1 MSKLM
6 SNLKFPLETSRSI
19 SKIFTPLC
27 LLALM
32 GLAAFIRGYDLDRYY
47 FTGDEAL
54 HLILAKIFDG
64 NWISFCTGESHPP
77 FYYILLKKYMEVFGV
92 ESRLGLR
99 LISLISGVM
108 TVGVGFLVGHRIS
121 ASRCVG
127 LLGAFLL
134 VTAPP
139 LIDQSQQL
147 RGYALLILLLFVL
160 VFLLIKRE
168 FSWLTL
174 MTSLLVTGL
183 ACSTHYSAAVFVG
196 ATFLVG
202 NLRIYESI
210 LNRKK
215 IALIIWSVSHLC
227 FFFGVYYLGSRFPV
241 LMKDS
246 HVGPLNAKGGQKI
259 IETLFDISERF
270 FLSTGSKIPW
280 LFTVIIVI
288 GIIVLVKTKRLPLLL
303 VTIVPFC
310 GAILLAQLQI
320 YPLVADRWSI
330 YLILPMWISVIVFLG
345 AVAKKNKIFVLLFS
359 VVFLFCQWT
368 GYENIYYQKSNLRHP
383 WGFYSITLAEM
394 QMVAKDL
401 LSATFPDKS
410 ILLSQE
416 MFLSV
421 EMETLLKP
429 KWAVFVHEPEKI
441 LSCEKWGAIETDDKF
456 CECIGHIKR
465 MKPYIH
471 KVYFLDYDNR
481 YDLAKR
487 KTGCIKVNSVLER
500 EKYKILGMT
509 F

>member
-47 FTGDEAL
+47 FTGDEAI

-64 NWISFCTGESHPP
+64 DWVSFCTRESHPP
-77 FYYILLKKYMEVFGV
+77 FYYILLKKYMAVFGV

-99 LISLISGVM
+99 MISLISGVM
-108 TVGVGFLVGHRIS
+108 TVGVGFLVAHRIS
-121 ASRCVG
+121 ANRCVG

-134 VTAPP
+134 VTAPS

-168 FSWLTL
+168 FGWLTL

-215 IALIIWSVSHLC
+215 LALIIWNGSHLC
-227 FFFGVYYLGSRFPV
+227 FFLGVYYLGSRYPV
-241 LMKDS
+241 LMKDT
-246 HVGPLNAKGGQKI
+246 HVGPPNATGGQKV

-280 LFTVIIVI
+280 LFAVITII
-288 GIIVLVKTKRLPLLL
+288 GIIVLVKTQRLSLLL
-303 VTIVPFC
+303 LTIVPFC

-320 YPLVADRWSI
+320 YPLIAERWSI

-345 AVAKKNKIFVLLFS
+345 AVAKKSKIFILLFS
-359 VVFLFCQWT
+359 IAFLFCQWT
-368 GYENIYYQKSNLRHP
+368 ANENVYYQKNNFRHP
-383 WGFYSITLAEM
+383 LGIYRITLTEM
-394 QMVAKDL
+394 QTLAKHL
-401 LSATFPDKS
+401 LSVTFSDKN
-410 ILLSQE
+410 ILVSQE
-416 MFLSV
+416 IFLSV
-421 EMETLLKP
+421 EMERLLKP
-429 KWAVFVHEPEKI
+429 KWAVFVPESEKI
-441 LSCEKWGAIETDDKF
+441 LSCDKWGAIETDDKF
-456 CECIGHIKR
+456 CECISHVKK

-471 KVYFLDYDNR
+471 QVYFLDYANR
-481 YDLAKR
+481 YNLAKR
-487 KTGCIKVNSVLER
+487 KTACIKINSVLER
-500 EKYKILGMT
+500 ETYKIIGMT

>member
-1 MSKLM
+1 M

-64 NWISFCTGESHPP
+64 DWVSFCTRESHPP

-108 TVGVGFLVGHRIS
+108 TVGVGFLVAHRIS
-121 ASRCVG
+121 ANRCVG

-134 VTAPP
+134 VTAPL

-174 MTSLLVTGL
+174 MTSILVTGL
-183 ACSTHYSAAVFVG
+183 ACSTHYSAAVFIG

-215 IALIIWSVSHLC
+215 LALIIWNGSHLC
-227 FFFGVYYLGSRFPV
+227 FFLGVYYLGSRYPV
-241 LMKDS
+241 PMKDT
-246 HVGPLNAKGGQKI
+246 HVGPPNATGGQKI
-259 IETLFDISERF
+259 IETLFDVSERF

-280 LFTVIIVI
+280 LFAVIIII
-288 GIIVLVKTKRLPLLL
+288 GIIVLVKTKRLSLLL
-303 VTIVPFC
+303 LTTV
-310 GAILLAQLQI
+310 
-320 YPLVADRWSI
+320 
-330 YLILPMWISVIVFLG
+330 
-345 AVAKKNKIFVLLFS
+345 
-359 VVFLFCQWT
+359 
-368 GYENIYYQKSNLRHP
+368 
-383 WGFYSITLAEM
+383 
-394 QMVAKDL
+394 
-401 LSATFPDKS
+401 
-410 ILLSQE
+410 
-416 MFLSV
+416 
-421 EMETLLKP
+421 
-429 KWAVFVHEPEKI
+429 
-441 LSCEKWGAIETDDKF
+441 
-456 CECIGHIKR
+456 
-465 MKPYIH
+465 
-471 KVYFLDYDNR
+471 
-481 YDLAKR
+481 
-487 KTGCIKVNSVLER
+487 
-500 EKYKILGMT
+500 
-509 F
+509 

>member
-64 NWISFCTGESHPP
+64 DWVSFCTRESHPP
-77 FYYILLKKYMEVFGV
+77 FYYILLKKYMAVFGV

-99 LISLISGVM
+99 MISLISGVM

-121 ASRCVG
+121 ASKCVG

-210 LNRKK
+210 VHRKK
-215 IALIIWSVSHLC
+215 LASIIWNVSHLC
-227 FFFGVYYLGSRFPV
+227 FFSGVYYLGSRYPV
-241 LMKDS
+241 LMKDT
-246 HVGPLNAKGGQKI
+246 HVGPPNARGVQKV
-259 IETLFDISERF
+259 IETLFDISEMF

-280 LFTVIIVI
+280 LFAVIIVM
-288 GIIVLVKTKRLPLLL
+288 GIVVLVKTKRLSLLL
-303 VTIVPFC
+303 LTIVPFC

-320 YPLVADRWSI
+320 YPLIAERWSI

-383 WGFYSITLAEM
+383 LGIYSITLAEM

-401 LSATFPDKS
+401 LSATFPDKN
-410 ILLSQE
+410 ILVSQE

-429 KWAVFVHEPEKI
+429 KWAMFVHEPEKI
-441 LSCEKWGAIETDDKF
+441 LSCDKWGAIETDDKF
-456 CECIGHIKR
+456 CECISNVKK

-471 KVYFLDYDNR
+471 QVYFLDYQNR

-487 KTGCIKVNSVLER
+487 KTGCIKINSVLKR
-500 EKYKILGMT
+500 ETYKIIGMT